1 MQAGRGLRNVVA
13 SWAWLCYLRGM
24 GPRLRRRAL
33 ACLLT
38 GALFGCG
45 PRGTRSEPEV
55 ETGRTVQLAGGLS
68 FLLPPAY
75 HEVTAASG
83 RTFRLRG
90 GAKQSYG
97 TVHVQRRASGATLG
111 LDETFSLLVAEL
123 SRQDGFDLSAMEL
136 HYAGGTLCLVYAAK
150 FTLLDVARRQ
160 WGVLVDGAE
169 GITAV
174 MMTAPAEGFG
184 EVSLDFA
191 GVLASLYVD
200 PRVGAPPP
208 RRGAANAPGAAG
220 SPSL

>member
-1 MQAGRGLRNVVA
+1 MGL
-13 SWAWLCYLRGM
+13 
-24 GPRLRRRAL
+24 RLRRRAL

-38 GALFGCG
+38 GVLASCG
-45 PRGTRSEPEV
+45 PQGTRAEPEV
-55 ETGRTVQLAGGLS
+55 EAGRIVQLAGGLS

-83 RTFRLRG
+83 RTFRMRG

-97 TVHVQRRASGATLG
+97 TVHVQRRASGVTLG

-123 SRQDGFDLSAMEL
+123 SRQDGFDLSALEL
-136 HYAGGTLCLVYAAK
+136 HYAGGALCLVYAAK

-160 WGVLVDGAE
+160 WGVLVDGEE

-200 PRVGAPPP
+200 PTVV
-208 RRGAANAPGAAG
+208 AAAPGRASAAT
-220 SPSL
+220 PDTAHATSL